1 MRIKLAPSIMCA
13 DYAGLER
20 EIRDVEKVGAD
31 IIHFDVMDGHYV
43 SNFVGDAGLVK
54 ALHGLTN
61 LPLDIHLMC
70 LEPERYLDIFPLR
83 PGDGISFHPETSRHP
98 HRLVESIRSRA
109 CLAGAAI
116 RTDLPAGAM
125 EELAPELDYFTV
137 MTIDAGMPGTAFRFR
152 ALEKIAKVKDMAK
165 AGGREIF
172 AQVDGSVR
180 PDNAAEIVGKGA
192 DVLILGYPGCFDRE
206 LGTVAA
212 MGRIRDVIGKICRRE

>member
-20 EIRDVEKVGAD
+20 EVRDVEKAGAD
-31 IIHFDVMDGHYV
+31 LIHFDVMDGHYV
-43 SNFVGDAGLVK
+43 PNFVGDAGLAK
-54 ALHGLTN
+54 ALHGLTG

-70 LEPERYLDIFPLR
+70 LDPERYLDIFPLR
-83 PGDGISFHPETSRHP
+83 PGDRISFHPETSRHP
-98 HRLVESIRSRA
+98 HRLVESIRSRE

-116 RTDLPAGAM
+116 RTDLPAGAL

-137 MTIDAGMPGTAFRFR
+137 MTIDAGRPGAAFRSR
-152 ALEKIAKVKDMAK
+152 ALEKIARVKDMAE

-180 PDNAAEIVGKGA
+180 PDNVTEIAGKGA
-192 DVLILGYPGCFDRE
+192 DVLILGYPGCFDRK
-206 LGTVAA
+206 LGTAAA
-212 MGRIRDVIGKICRRE
+212 MGRIRDVVAGLCRLG